1 MNFLRVKGVVLRHL
15 IYWVRSLNRL
25 TDIFWWP
32 LLTLLVWGLY
42 TVYTRDRVPGITLFL
57 LSGLVLWTIIQRAQY
72 EISLSL
78 MDDIWSENLL
88 NIFAT
93 PLRFREFL
101 LGLLLTSLVKLSVVV
116 ALMGTAAYFLYH
128 YNLFIFGFHLLPF
141 LVVLIIFGWTI
152 GILVNSLIIRFGR
165 DSEALAWTA
174 VYLVQPLSCVFYPLS
189 ILPPFWQRWA
199 LLLPSTYI
207 FEGMRSVVFSQTLPS
222 FYFLMALFLSLL
234 YFALS
239 LFVFR
244 YTLTKAKETGLL
256 ARLME

>member
-1 MNFLRVKGVVLRHL
+1 MNFLRIKGVVLRHL
-15 IYWVRSLNRL
+15 IYWTRSLNRL

-32 LLTLLVWGLY
+32 FLTLLVWGLY
-42 TVYTRDRVPGITLFL
+42 TLYIRDQVANITLFL

-78 MDDIWSENLL
+78 MDDIWNENLL

-101 LGLLLTSLVKLSVVV
+101 VGLLITSLVKLSVVIV
-116 ALMGTAAYFLYH
+116 LMGTSAYLLYR
-128 YNLFIFGFHLLPF
+128 YNIFVFGFYLLPF
-141 LVVLIIFGWTI
+141 IVVLIVFGWTI
-152 GILVNSLIIRFGR
+152 GILINSLIIRFGR

-174 VYLVQPLSCVFYPLS
+174 VYIVQPLSCVFYPLA
-189 ILPPFWQRWA
+189 ILPAFWQRVA

-207 FEGMRSVVFSQTLPS
+207 FEGMRSLIFTGEIAS
-222 FYFLMALFLSLL
+222 FYFLMALSLSFL
-234 YFALS
+234 YFVLS

-244 YTLTKAKETGLL
+244 YTLTRAKETGLL